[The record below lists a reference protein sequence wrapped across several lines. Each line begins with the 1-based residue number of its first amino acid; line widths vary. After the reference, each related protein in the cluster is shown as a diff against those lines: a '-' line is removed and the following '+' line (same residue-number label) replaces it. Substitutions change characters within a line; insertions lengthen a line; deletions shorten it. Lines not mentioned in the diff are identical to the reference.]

1 MAVISADL
9 FDSPGP
15 ASWLRLGGEDMAVAQ
30 GGSGVEGAVAAG
42 SLVLVVVLV
51 LVPGMFSSS
60 CGLSKAQT
68 HLTAAAST
76 SPHSS
81 APSCSFKTAWRPTD
95 RIAAVTVSSVRQGEG
110 RGGSSRLPSALCS
123 AYRGKV
129 EKQRHQDEARNNL
142 ELAI

>member
-30 GGSGVEGAVAAG
+30 GGSGVEGAVAAE
-42 SLVLVVVLV
+42 SIVLV
-51 LVPGMFSSS
+51 LVLIPGMFSSS

-81 APSCSFKTAWRPTD
+81 APSCSLNTA
-95 RIAAVTVSSVRQGEG
+95 
-110 RGGSSRLPSALCS
+110 
-123 AYRGKV
+123 
-129 EKQRHQDEARNNL
+129 
-142 ELAI
+142 